1 MKKNLFLIGF
11 MGCGKSTIAAL
22 LAEELQMK
30 LVEMDEQIE
39 QEAGMSIADIFEQY
53 GEADFRERETALL
66 HRIRQEGNCVVSC
79 GGGVPMRVE
88 NVQAMRAGGRIIY
101 LKTSPQV
108 IYERVK
114 DTTNRPLLND
124 HMNVEYIATLME
136 QRKPKYEEAADL
148 TIVTDQK
155 TVAEVCKEMVDKLN

>member
-1 MKKNLFLIGF
+1 
-11 MGCGKSTIAAL
+11 
-22 LAEELQMK
+22 
-30 LVEMDEQIE
+30 
-39 QEAGMSIADIFEQY
+39 
-53 GEADFRERETALL
+53 
-66 HRIRQEGNCVVSC
+66 
-79 GGGVPMRVE
+79 MRVE

-108 IYERVK
+108 IYERIK